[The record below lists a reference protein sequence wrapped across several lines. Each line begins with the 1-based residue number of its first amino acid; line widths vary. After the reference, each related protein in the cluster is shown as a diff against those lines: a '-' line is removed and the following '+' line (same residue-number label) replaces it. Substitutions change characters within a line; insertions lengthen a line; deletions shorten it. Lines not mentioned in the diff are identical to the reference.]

1 MKDNRITVLKWYDIL
16 ILTIILFG
24 HGIYNSTIQYIAL
37 KNNVLTLD
45 DTLTFTSAINYQAL
59 VTQSILLFV
68 AFIYLLIRN
77 FDFSIFYKKIRI
89 TPWLIP
95 QIIGVFV
102 VAAFAMDIYYI
113 LTYSFGI
120 RAIPSM
126 FEIFSKMDISLILYS
141 LLNGFYEEI
150 FFLGICLA
158 VKPEHTKWA
167 FLYSL
172 IIRCSFH
179 TYQGLTTA
187 LGLGIIL
194 GSIFYFLY
202 KKIKPENLL
211 PFFLAHSIADII
223 GLSVIFYFLT

>member
-45 DTLTFTSAINYQAL
+45 DTLTFTTAINYQAL

-77 FDFSIFYKKIRI
+77 FDFSIFYKKIRV

-95 QIIGVFV
+95 QIIGIFV

-113 LTYSFGI
+113 LTYNFGI

-126 FEIFSKMDISLILYS
+126 FEIFSKMDISLIFYS

-223 GLSVIFYFLT
+223 GLSVIFYFLI